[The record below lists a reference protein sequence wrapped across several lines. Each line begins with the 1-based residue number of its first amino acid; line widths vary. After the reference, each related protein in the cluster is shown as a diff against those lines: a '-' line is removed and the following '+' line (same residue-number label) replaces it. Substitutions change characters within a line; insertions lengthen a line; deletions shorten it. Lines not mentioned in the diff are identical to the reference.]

1 MKEINPKL
9 KNTKLNNHAE
19 MQKLMDKLNT
29 SPFLKTDEFKELIS
43 NVINSS
49 DFLVGYLDIYLI
61 AKKFDLPIIV
71 ICNSIIN
78 LSIDDNTF
86 IILNKNTQKNNNYY
100 FIKIPSQY
108 NRNLKNYKLLYFVP
122 DNLNTNTN
130 TITIDI
136 AENLIDND
144 KLSFKQDILLGVE
157 NYQDRILEYFIKYN
171 INKIVPKNNK
181 LAKKN
186 KY

>member
-19 MQKLMDKLNT
+19 MQMLMDKLNT

-108 NRNLKNYKLLYFVP
+108 NRNLKNYKLY
-122 DNLNTNTN
+122 
-130 TITIDI
+130 
-136 AENLIDND
+136 
-144 KLSFKQDILLGVE
+144 
-157 NYQDRILEYFIKYN
+157 
-171 INKIVPKNNK
+171 
-181 LAKKN
+181 LA
-186 KY
+186 